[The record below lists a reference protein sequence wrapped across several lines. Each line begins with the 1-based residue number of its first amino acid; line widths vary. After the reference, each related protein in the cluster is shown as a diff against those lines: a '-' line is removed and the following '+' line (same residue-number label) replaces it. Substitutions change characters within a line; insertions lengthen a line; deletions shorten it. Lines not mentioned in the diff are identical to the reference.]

1 MLGWNSGSV
10 EFGMGSIKKIRY
22 LAIGSSIVI
31 LALGALLLH
40 PDSRPLLESLFGQ
53 GELPPV
59 DFESLELSGDRDEY
73 LVCDPEL
80 CRLTQP
86 HLVAKAYSVPFGELR
101 EILLSSIDKSP
112 TYFRRSLDLAIQQ
125 FEFTE
130 RVPNSPFPD
139 VVTIRFVSLGDNRSS
154 IAIYSRSVAGR
165 SDPGRNQDRVESLLG
180 IIEPLSER

>member
-1 MLGWNSGSV
+1 
-10 EFGMGSIKKIRY
+10 MGSLKTIRY
-22 LAIGSSIVI
+22 LTIGSSIVI
-31 LALGALLLH
+31 LALGAILLH
-40 PDSRPLLESLFGQ
+40 PDARPLLESLFGH

-59 DFESLELSGDRDEY
+59 DFASLELSGEQDGY
-73 LVCDPEL
+73 LVCGLEL
-80 CRLTQP
+80 CVKTQP
-86 HLVAKAYSVPFGELR
+86 NLVAKAYDVPLGKLR
-101 EILLSSIDKSP
+101 KTLLSSIDKSP

-154 IAIYSRSVAGR
+154 VAIYSRSVAGR
-165 SDPGRNQDRVESLLG
+165 SDPGRNQDRVEGLLD